1 MKSGKTE
8 HSGEHSGKRRGFF
21 TLVELLVVISI
32 IAILAALL
40 LPALNA
46 SREKAQSVKC
56 LGNMKQLG
64 TASLSYLSDNN
75 DYFPGAHWLKETIF
89 YIAPQLSDTVL
100 TASKEKIYAPVYLC
114 PSPVYPKKNLSNFL
128 IQDHYTISGSFGE
141 FPETITE
148 FTRMFF
154 AFPINTHY
162 HAKATMVKLPSKK
175 IYLTEDGLSQN
186 AESKDG
192 ICNFD
197 NIYAANNARAARMH
211 GKLGNLCRAD
221 GGAMSLRLPE
231 FLFTTSAYYPDDSYD
246 VNRFTSNLVPTKELF

>member
-1 MKSGKTE
+1 MKSGKRE
-8 HSGEHSGKRRGFF
+8 NSGEYSGKRRGFF

-100 TASKEKIYAPVYLC
+100 TASKEKIFAPVYLC
-114 PSPVYPKKNLSNFL
+114 PSPAYPKKTPYNFL

-148 FTRMFF
+148 STRMFF
-154 AFPINTHY
+154 AFPSTPDY

-175 IYLTEDGLSQN
+175 IYLTEDGLYRNTS
-186 AESKDG
+186 DGG
-192 ICNFD
+192 ICDFND
-197 NIYAANNARAARMH
+197 RYAANNARVARMH
-211 GKLGNLCRAD
+211 GKYGNLYRAD
-221 GGAMSLRLPE
+221 GGALSLKLPE
-231 FLFTTSAYYPDDSYD
+231 YLYTTSAYYPNDSYD

>member
-75 DYFPGAHWLKETIF
+75 DYLPGAYWLKETIF

-154 AFPINTHY
+154 AFPNNTDY
-162 HAKATMVKLPSKK
+162 HAKASMINLPSKK
-175 IYLTEDGLSQN
+175 IYLTEDGLFQN
-186 AESKDG
+186 SPTGG
-192 ICNFD
+192 ICNF
-197 NIYAANNARAARMH
+197 NTQYAANNARASRMH
-211 GKLGNLCRAD
+211 GKYGNLCRAD
-221 GGAMSLRLPE
+221 GGALSLKLPE
-231 FLFTTSAYYPDDSYD
+231 HLYTTSAYYPNDSYD